1 MELASADAT
10 AVADSCA
17 ESASAKL
24 QLQSSF
30 AREVVF
36 HGNSSERAGPH
47 SYQERFKWR
56 TFGWNQLTA
65 RAKDRLVRN
74 MRILQDASHCTGFCD
89 QENIIYEIKEEIN
102 EHISDPIP
110 HRPAAHASEK
120 CDTRLQ
126 FLLNL
131 DEQVRPAHIHMSV
144 ADRYPKDLRDEIARL
159 TPKGN
164 CSAEEKAKL
173 FDEMKMELRQF
184 YEDCPGPRFAPCL
197 CHPETNV

>member
-1 MELASADAT
+1 MELASADASS
-10 AVADSCA
+10 AEREVAA
-17 ESASAKL
+17 REVAREL
-24 QLQSSF
+24 GNTVT

-47 SYQERFKWR
+47 SYQERFRWR

-65 RAKDRLVRN
+65 RAKYRLVRN

-89 QENIIYEIKEEIN
+89 QENIIYEIKVEIN
-102 EHISDPIP
+102 EHIPDPIP
-110 HRPAAHASEK
+110 HRPAVHVSDK
-120 CDTRLQ
+120 CDIRLQ

-164 CSAEEKAKL
+164 CSAEGKEKL
-173 FDEMKMELRQF
+173 FDEMKMKLRQF

-197 CHPETNV
+197 W